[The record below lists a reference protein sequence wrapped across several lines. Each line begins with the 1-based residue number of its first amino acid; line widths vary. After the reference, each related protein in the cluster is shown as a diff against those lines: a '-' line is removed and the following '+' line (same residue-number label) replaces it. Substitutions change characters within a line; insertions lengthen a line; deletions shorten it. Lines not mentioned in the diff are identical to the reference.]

1 MSLAGETLFSWG
13 ASRCVSVPAM
23 RHRLGVWSLRTEV
36 ILETILL
43 RDSYR
48 SQRIAYLRRLIVG
61 VAVLLA
67 ASMAGNW
74 VLVSR
79 EPIFRYL
86 LTDKAGEIVDL
97 VPMHLP
103 KHEEEF
109 VAQWTLDAVIQAY
122 SFDFVNARAQLQAAR
137 SKMTGVGWA
146 NYEDRSEE
154 RRVGKECVSTCR
166 SRWSPYH

>member
-1 MSLAGETLFSWG
+1 MIHRPPRSTPTDTLFPYTTLFRS
-13 ASRCVSVPAM
+13 
-23 RHRLGVWSLRTEV
+23 HRLGVWSLRTEV
-36 ILETILL
+36 MLETILL

-79 EPIFRYL
+79 VPIFRYL

-97 VPMHLP
+97 VPQHLP
-103 KHEEEF
+103 KHEAEY
-109 VAQWTLDAVIQAY
+109 VAQWTLAPVIQGY
-122 SFDFVNARAQLQAAR
+122 SFDFVNQRPHPTPPA
-137 SKMTGVGWA
+137 S
-146 NYEDRSEE
+146 
-154 RRVGKECVSTCR
+154 
-166 SRWSPYH
+166 